1 MKKTKSKKASNNISA
16 NISFKEAT
24 YSQTANRLE
33 IENKPNDTQL
43 KNMKVVAEKVFQ
55 PLREWAEHPI
65 KINSFFRSSDL
76 NSAIRGASSSQHLK
90 GQAIDIT
97 TLGDKSNGELFE
109 WIRENCEFDQLIWEF
124 GNDKNPNWIHVSYV
138 NSKTNRNRVLKAKK
152 RGSQTTYFV
161 I

>member
-24 YSQTANRLE
+24 FSQTAKRLE

-76 NSAIRGASSSQHLK
+76 NSAINGASSSQHLK

-138 NSKTNRNRVLKAKK
+138 NPKTNRNRVLKAKK

>member
-1 MKKTKSKKASNNISA
+1 MKKTKSKKANNNISE
-16 NISFKEAT
+16 NISYKEAT
-24 YSQTANRLE
+24 FSHTAQKLE
-33 IENKPNDTQL
+33 IDNKPNETQL

-55 PLREWAEHPI
+55 PLREWAGHPI
-65 KINSFFRSSDL
+65 KINSFFRCSDL
-76 NSAIRGASSSQHLK
+76 NSAIGGAKSSQHLK

-97 TLGDKSNGELFE
+97 TLGEKSNGELFE
-109 WIRENCEFDQLIWEF
+109 YIKENIKFDQLIWEF

-138 NSKTNRNRVLKAKK
+138 NPKSNRNRTLRAKK